1 MAPKNKARQ
10 QPGNMRSRQ
19 QAKLNSQKAQK
30 APIEPSTRVGPRRQL
45 PPSTEGG
52 KRVGNSSQPWGQQQQ
67 TGDGV
72 RRVRVNTNR
81 PQLPP
86 AETKQLPAAKTVPE
100 NRRLPGMQGPQP
112 ASRPQQPGTSRPSLD
127 RRAAAEAKA
136 AEAAKGTRST
146 SIKIGDAAKRGKMGG
161 ATEGALFTAGSA
173 AIDWYGK
180 ALRNA
185 IQQERS
191 QRAAESGQRGR
202 YAPGNQQVKFD
213 KPEAP
218 KKPVDKKPAGVQP
231 AAQQPTTVY
240 RSNNTRPQAQPKA
253 APTAPKQSSNM
264 DDNYAVWAK
273 ANKGL
278 AEKVKAGQSGYDAVQ
293 KALGK
298 TPVANSSL
306 KIEAKPE
313 SKQGSTSTPNKPSSV
328 DQSIS
333 QSNAG
338 NYFNQDSVKKLSTKT
353 VTNPSPKSK
362 VGDKV
367 AQLTPDDRQILRD
380 HAEALKKDGGPA
392 AAKELERLNRMYAK
406 YGMSFGKL
414 KGA

>member
-10 QPGNMRSRQ
+10 KPGNMRSRQ

-112 ASRPQQPGTSRPSLD
+112 APRPQQPGTSRPSLD
-127 RRAAAEAKA
+127 RRSAAEAKA

-161 ATEGALFTAGSA
+161 AAEGALFAAGSA

-213 KPEAP
+213 KPESP
-218 KKPVDKKPAGVQP
+218 KKPVDKKPGGVKP
-231 AAQQPTTVY
+231 AAEQPTTF
-240 RSNNTRPQAQPKA
+240 TRPA
-253 APTAPKQSSNM
+253 ARVSSPAPKPATKASSAQTGNKEADM
-264 DDNYAVWAK
+264 STWAK
-273 ANKGL
+273 ANRKMI
-278 AEKVKAGQSGYDAVQ
+278 EKVGTKSQREILA
-293 KALGK
+293 KALGGSNTANDQLKVKPTETK
-298 TPVANSSL
+298 TDSSTAANSSMD
-306 KIEAKPE
+306 KNKTSIE
-313 SKQGSTSTPNKPSSV
+313 
-328 DQSIS
+328 
-333 QSNAG
+333 
-338 NYFNQDSVKKLSTKT
+338 
-353 VTNPSPKSK
+353 
-362 VGDKV
+362 GDKK
-367 AQLTPDDRQILRD
+367 AQAFTQKMT
-380 HAEALKKDGGPA
+380 AEERRKRERMAQA
-392 AAKELERLNRMYAK
+392 RLNGNA
-406 YGMSFGKL
+406 
-414 KGA
+414 